1 MQVVGI
7 HRDLLR
13 LLLALGR
20 DAHPS
25 EFVALLRERDGILEE
40 LEILPGTVSG
50 SESASLQMDMLPLG
64 LHPAGSAHSHPNGV
78 LEPSDADLRFFPKT
92 GRYHIIV
99 GFPYRTNDWRA
110 YTADGAP
117 CRLEVVA

>member
-1 MQVVGI
+1 MQAVRI
-7 HRDLLR
+7 HQDLLR

-25 EFVALLRERDGILEE
+25 EFVALLGERDGILQD
-40 LEILPGTVSG
+40 LDILPGTISG

-92 GRYHIIV
+92 GRYHVIV
-99 GFPYRTNDWRA
+99 GFPYRHRDWRA
-110 YTADGAP
+110 YTADGTP
-117 CRLEVVA
+117 CTLEVVR